1 MLGREEHGRVGYS
14 FRVRAASSLEI
25 HESKE
30 ARPQASR
37 RVREYV
43 TRRHIYVH
51 GEWHL
56 WIGLCAWE
64 IFCKGERLGSD
75 RRGRISSEWSIR
87 STGRNSFVSRSPQG
101 AMIALFEFDLGG
113 MLITHRLPRWVEHD
127 QWQLFDPSG
136 HVLIVR
142 GDKKYSY
149 ARSNQAHDAGPWKP
163 VLLRGSRRRGD
174 CLRSGLCSC
183 DKGS

>member
-1 MLGREEHGRVGYS
+1 MASLDRVVRLGDLLQG
-14 FRVRAASSLEI
+14 RAARQRPTRSNLERVVYTLNGQKLLRFSI
-25 HESKE
+25 D
-30 ARPQASR
+30 SR
-37 RVREYV
+37 
-43 TRRHIYVH
+43 
-51 GEWHL
+51 GND
-56 WIGLCAWE
+56 C
-64 IFCKGERLGSD
+64 F
-75 RRGRISSEWSIR
+75 
-87 STGRNSFVSRSPQG
+87 
-101 AMIALFEFDLGG
+101 FEFDLGG
-113 MLITHRLPRWVEHD
+113 MLITRRLPRWVEHD